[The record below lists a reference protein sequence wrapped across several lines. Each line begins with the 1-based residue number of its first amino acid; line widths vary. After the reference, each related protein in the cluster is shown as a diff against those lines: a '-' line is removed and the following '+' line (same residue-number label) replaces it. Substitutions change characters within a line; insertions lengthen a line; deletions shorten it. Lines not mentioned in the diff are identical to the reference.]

1 MSTADV
7 KQLLLDLAKNPGI
20 DNVRSLF
27 IAMNN
32 LSNLRADHGLNTRQ
46 DYLQSLRNM
55 IAEDNLP
62 ADAKQTMQIV
72 LAALEKKASQL
83 DKQREGNR

>member
-1 MSTADV
+1 
-7 KQLLLDLAKNPGI
+7 
-20 DNVRSLF
+20 
-27 IAMNN
+27 MNN